1 MTDEPTTGAAPPA
14 AGPSATTDVDIWSL
28 SPSAASALLDQKS
41 AQYDAQQ
48 TAPVPSAEQVESADD
63 AAQRLARLSCD
74 PVWARKVAE
83 GSRAERLE
91 YERLTQMIAAGAD
104 ETGMSVR
111 VGDVE
116 VVEEGGIRRADLF
129 GALSDLNKVGI
140 PLAGLERFLDGSF
153 SVEDVLWAERE
164 LDRAMATKEWTTA
177 LLNGDP
183 VARHELTAWS
193 AIIASGKPA

>member
-1 MTDEPTTGAAPPA
+1 MADDATSASPSTGASPTAVDPWAMTPEQ
-14 AGPSATTDVDIWSL
+14 ATAYL
-28 SPSAASALLDQKS
+28 EQKS
-41 AQYDAQQ
+41 AQYAAQS
-48 TAPVPSAEQVESADD
+48 APPVPTAEEIQD
-63 AAQRLARLSCD
+63 AHDAELLLARLSCD

-91 YERLTQMIAAGAD
+91 YERLTRMIAAGAD

-140 PLAGLERFLDGSF
+140 PLEGLERILDGNF
-153 SVEDVLWAERE
+153 SDEDVAWAQRE
-164 LDRAMATKEWTTA
+164 LDRGLATKEWTDALLRGDPTVLHEFTA
-177 LLNGDP
+177 LCAV
-183 VARHELTAWS
+183 VAA
-193 AIIASGKPA
+193 GKVA